1 MAVTERVSPVVLR
14 TSWTT
19 YAAYLPVVVIAG
31 ILLFLTPNSG
41 VMRPVVDIVVALWLA
56 SLLVRLPFVLRM
68 RVELRPDALVV
79 QDRERWEIASS
90 DITDIAVVSTGSLG
104 STALYV
110 NDVSGSHELV
120 ALRAFWPWQ
129 RQRLERQ
136 RALVSQWWLAHR
148 TVAQPGL

>member
-1 MAVTERVSPVVLR
+1 MPVTPAVSPVVLR
-14 TSWTT
+14 TPWTT
-19 YAAYLPVVVIAG
+19 YIAYVPVVLVAG
-31 ILLFLTPNSG
+31 ILVFLTPDTG
-41 VMRPVVDIVVALWLA
+41 PVRPVVDVVVALWLA

-79 QDRERWEIASS
+79 QDRQRWEIATS

-110 NDVSGSHELV
+110 NDVSGAHELV

-129 RQRLERQ
+129 RARLEEQRQ
-136 RALVSQWWLAHR
+136 LLRQWWSTQLVTH
-148 TVAQPGL
+148 